1 LKSDA
6 RAATGSP
13 FFVTHFFVN
22 FLSIVSDLPGVK
34 FVCYERIM
42 MADFARSI
50 PPKRSP
56 RPRGQIYR
64 IYNQEVFVPDGF
76 LAVGHIVGVHG
87 LRGEVKLESYT
98 DFPERF
104 TPGERLWLGDDLA
117 EVEIVSVRPHKNH
130 LLIRFEGVSDR
141 TAAEQLR
148 GLWLFV
154 AEEEAAELEEGAY
167 WIHDLIGL
175 EVRDESGAL
184 LGELVDVLITGAND
198 VYVVHAM
205 EGAAREILL
214 PAIPEVILNV
224 DLTAGVMTVRLLEGL
239 LDAEAVD

>member
-1 LKSDA
+1 MSD
-6 RAATGSP
+6 
-13 FFVTHFFVN
+13 
-22 FLSIVSDLPGVK
+22 SI
-34 FVCYERIM
+34 
-42 MADFARSI
+42 RST

-56 RPRGQIYR
+56 RRHGQTYR
-64 IYNQEVFVPDGF
+64 VYNQEVFVPDGF

-104 TPGERLWLGDDLA
+104 APGERLRLGDDLV
-117 EVEIVSVRPHKNH
+117 EVEIASVRPHKKF
-130 LLIRFEGVSDR
+130 LLIRFEGVVDR

-175 EVRDESGAL
+175 EVREESGER
-184 LGELVDVLITGAND
+184 LGELVDVLVTGAND
-198 VYVVHAM
+198 VYVVHG
-205 EGAAREILL
+205 EQGAAREILL
-214 PAIPEVILNV
+214 PAIPEVVLNV
-224 DLTAGVMTVRLLEGL
+224 DLAAGVMTVRLPEGL